1 MFLGQQ
7 SSKNN
12 VKESCV
18 PYVCF
23 AGRHTLK
30 NKCEEQPY
38 VAVQFIIW
46 RKPKVQRFIYICVHH
61 SQKTNIKTSDQI
73 WSNTC
78 VGLNLIKCWF
88 QIFCL
93 GMMCPKKSRKQGFDF
108 CLEGTMVT
116 HSEKKN
122 KEKQR
127 SSTIFS
133 ESTEALMPSTKLDQ
147 QERNLSWQF
156 DLGKKIYIEFSLTH
170 FCGMMAP
177 KNGNRKS
184 MFSCFFVWKEGY
196 NLEKTQEKHELSLAI
211 VGGMMAIRKNS
222 RKIWNGTPLLAI
234 CWGE

>member
-1 MFLGQQ
+1 MWRTALCRSSIYYLKKTQ
-7 SSKNN
+7 SS
-12 VKESCV
+12 EIHLHLCPSF
-18 PYVCF
+18 P
-23 AGRHTLK
+23 K
-30 NKCEEQPY
+30 NKH
-38 VAVQFIIW
+38 
-46 RKPKVQRFIYICVHH
+46 K
-61 SQKTNIKTSDQI
+61 NI
-73 WSNTC
+73 WSN
-78 VGLNLIKCWF
+78 LIKYMRWIKFDQMLISDFLFGNDVPQKIQKTRLWF
-88 QIFCL
+88 LF
-93 GMMCPKKSRKQGFDF
+93 GGNNGHPFR
-108 CLEGTMVT
+108 
-116 HSEKKN
+116 KKN

>member
-116 HSEKKN
+116 HSEKKKRKATFLYNFLWINRSTDALN
-122 KEKQR
+122 KTR
-127 SSTIFS
+127 ST
-133 ESTEALMPSTKLDQ
+133 
-147 QERNLSWQF
+147 
-156 DLGKKIYIEFSLTH
+156 GKKPVLTVRFGKKNIYRVFLDAFLWNDGAKKWKQEINVFLF
-170 FCGMMAP
+170 FC
-177 KNGNRKS
+177 
-184 MFSCFFVWKEGY
+184 VEGG
-196 NLEKTQEKHELSLAI
+196 LQS
-211 VGGMMAIRKNS
+211 RKNS
-222 RKIWNGTPLLAI
+222 RKTWTFFGN
-234 CWGE
+234 CWGNDGH